1 MAVEEGSL
9 LRMPLEAG
17 LDNEANSHL
26 RRTAGWLR
34 LLGVLLRQVMYE
46 ASHYCSH
53 CRLPEQHCSLS
64 LIAVYLVVL
73 DQLQLIQ
80 DL

>member
-9 LRMPLEAG
+9 LRMPLAAG
-17 LDNEANSHL
+17 LDNEENSNM

-46 ASHYCSH
+46 ASHYCTLS
-53 CRLPEQHCSLS
+53 EQHCSLP
-64 LIAVYLVVL
+64 LIAA
-73 DQLQLIQ
+73 
-80 DL
+80 